1 MTLPDQFGEPNMS
14 LPRIPAA
21 FFGIVLGVVG
31 LGNSWRAAA
40 AIWPVPA
47 SVGEAISLLG
57 FATWFV
63 LILLY
68 AAKWFIAPKEVTAE
82 LEHPIQCCFVGLIG
96 VATMLAGLAIL
107 PYSRIATEVLALAGF
122 AITLFFL
129 LWRTGLLWHGGRD
142 PATNT
147 PVLYLPTVAG
157 SFVTAI
163 AAGTLG
169 HADWGQLAFG
179 AGFFSW
185 LAIESVLL
193 HRLLMAPELAAPL
206 RPTLG
211 IQLAPPAVGSVAY
224 LSVTTGTPD
233 MLAHAMFG
241 YAILQ
246 VLIIGRQLPWI
257 MQQPFAGSY
266 WAFTFGLT
274 ALSTTAL
281 RMTARGDTG
290 AISELAPV
298 IFVLVNIALAIIAVG
313 TLWLLVR
320 GKLLPAPVRA

>member
-1 MTLPDQFGEPNMS
+1 MS

-21 FFGIVLGVVG
+21 FFGIVLGVAG

-40 AIWPVPA
+40 
-47 SVGEAISLLG
+47 SVWTVSPHIAEVISLLG
-57 FATWFV
+57 FAIWFA
-63 LILLY
+63 LIILY
-68 AAKWFIAPKEVTAE
+68 AAKWLVAPKEAMAE
-82 LEHPIQCCFVGLIG
+82 LQHPIQCCFVGLIG
-96 VATMLAGLAIL
+96 VATMLAGLSIL
-107 PYSRIATEVLALAGF
+107 PYSHIPAELIVLTGF
-122 AITLFFL
+122 AFTLLFL
-129 LWRTGLLWHGGRD
+129 LWRTGLLWRGGRD

-169 HADWGQLAFG
+169 YADWGQLAFG

-193 HRLLMAPELAAPL
+193 HRLLMAPELAQPL

-211 IQLAPPAVGSVAY
+211 IQIAPPAVGSVAY
-224 LSVTTGTPD
+224 LSVNGGAPD
-233 MLAHAMFG
+233 MLVHAMFG

-246 VLIIGRQLPWI
+246 VLIVGRQLSWI

-274 ALSTTAL
+274 ALSTAAV
-281 RMTARGDTG
+281 RMAAHGDTG
-290 AISELAPV
+290 AIGHLAPV
-298 IFVLVNIALAIIAVG
+298 IFVLVNIALALIAIG
-313 TLWLLVR
+313 TLWLLIR
-320 GKLLPAPVRA
+320 GKLFPAPVRA

>member
-1 MTLPDQFGEPNMS
+1 MS

-31 LGNSWRAAA
+31 LGNSWRAATA
-40 AIWPVPA
+40 VW
-47 SVGEAISLLG
+47 SVSPDIGEAINLLG
-57 FATWFV
+57 FAIWLV
-63 LILLY
+63 LIVLY
-68 AAKWFIAPKEVTAE
+68 VAKWLVAPKEAMAE

-96 VATMLAGLAIL
+96 VATMLAGLSIL
-107 PYSRIATEVLALAGF
+107 PYSRIAAEFIALAGF
-122 AITLFFL
+122 SVALLFL
-129 LWRTGLLWHGGRD
+129 LWRTGLLWRGERD
-142 PATNT
+142 PVTNT

-163 AAGTLG
+163 AEGTLG
-169 HADWGQLAFG
+169 YADWGQLAFG

-193 HRLLMAPELAAPL
+193 HRLLMAPELVAAL

-211 IQLAPPAVGSVAY
+211 IQIAPPAVGSVAY
-224 LSVTTGTPD
+224 LSVTTGAPD

-274 ALSTTAL
+274 ALSAAAL

-298 IFVLVNIALAIIAVG
+298 IFVLVNIALAIITVG

-320 GKLLPAPVRA
+320 GKLLSAPVQA